1 MEKIDITTSALILIE
16 YQNEW
21 LDENS
26 KLYSFMKDKQ
36 QFEFSIKN
44 SKEVL
49 EYARKIGMKIVHIP
63 LIVSDDYKEF
73 GSGAKYGL
81 RAVIPQVFTWQ
92 GDKKSFHKDFM
103 PKSDEFVVNGR
114 LGASGF
120 AGSNLDSILR
130 NNNITTL
137 YLTGFATNVCVES
150 TFREA
155 HDKGYNTLVIADA
168 TSSFTKEE
176 KEFFLKNIVHH
187 FGKSILTKEFIEQ

>member
-1 MEKIDITTSALILIE
+1 
-16 YQNEW
+16 
-21 LDENS
+21 
-26 KLYSFMKDKQ
+26 MKDKQ
-36 QFEFSIKN
+36 QFEASIKN

-92 GDKKSFHKDFM
+92 GDKKSFHKDFI
-103 PKSDEFVVNGR
+103 PKNDEFVVSGR

-130 NNNITTL
+130 NNNISTL

-150 TFREA
+150 TF
-155 HDKGYNTLVIADA
+155 
-168 TSSFTKEE
+168 KEE

-187 FGKSILTKEFIEQ
+187 FGKSILTKEFISK

>member
-1 MEKIDITTSALILIE
+1 
-16 YQNEW
+16 
-21 LDENS
+21 
-26 KLYSFMKDKQ
+26 
-36 QFEFSIKN
+36 
-44 SKEVL
+44 
-49 EYARKIGMKIVHIP
+49 
-63 LIVSDDYKEF
+63 
-73 GSGAKYGL
+73 
-81 RAVIPQVFTWQ
+81 
-92 GDKKSFHKDFM
+92 M

-137 YLTGFATNVCVES
+137 YLTGFATNVCVKS

-155 HDKGYNTLVIADA
+155 HDKCYNRLVIADA

>member
-1 MEKIDITTSALILIE
+1 MEKIDIKTSALILIE

-21 LDENS
+21 LDKKS
-26 KLYSFMKDKQ
+26 KLYSFMKDKV
-36 QFEFSIKN
+36 QFEASIKN

-49 EYARKIGMKIVHIP
+49 EYARTISMRIVHIP
-63 LIVSDDYKEF
+63 LVVSDDYKEF
-73 GSGAKYGL
+73 GSGVKYGL

-92 GDKKSFHKDFM
+92 GDKKSFHKDFI
-103 PKSDEFVVNGR
+103 PKDDEFVISG
-114 LGASGF
+114 GASGF

-137 YLTGFATNVCVES
+137 YLIGFATNVCVES
-150 TFREA
+150 TLREA

-176 KEFFLKNIVHH
+176 KEFFLQNIIHH
-187 FGKSILTKEFIEQ
+187 FWKSILTKEFIE